1 MKLRD
6 DANYIVKKSIE
17 EVLPDNAVKKALKQE
32 NIKKNVHVIAI
43 GKAAWRMAQA
53 AVDTLG
59 NQFMGGVVLT
69 KYEHSL
75 GNIDKMEI
83 LEAGHPVPDQQTL
96 EGTEKILK
104 YVDSIPED
112 EAIVFLISG
121 GGSALFEKPLLN
133 NSIEELESVNLQLLR
148 SGANIVEMNTVRKH
162 LSAVKGGRFAQKC
175 YPRAIYSIIL
185 SDVIGDRIDTIAS
198 GPACPDTSTVEEA
211 LTVVEKYQLSLSED
225 SLQALRIETPK
236 SLENVKTIVIG
247 SVDILC
253 EEAEKY
259 ARSLGYNTK
268 LLSSS
273 IEDEAS
279 LVGKSFG
286 ELAQKILAGQEDI
299 SLPCAIIAGGE
310 TVVTIKGNGKGGR
323 NQELALSAAFSISGL
338 DNVVFL
344 SVGSDGTDGP
354 TDAAGGMVDGDSLSR
369 MKESGSDVQGLLENN
384 DSYTA
389 LKSSGDLIIT
399 GPTGTNVN
407 DLMLLLIDKK

>member
-1 MKLRD
+1 M
-6 DANYIVKKSIE
+6 
-17 EVLPDNAVKKALKQE
+17 
-32 NIKKNVHVIAI
+32 
-43 GKAAWRMAQA
+43 
-53 AVDTLG
+53 
-59 NQFMGGVVLT
+59 
-69 KYEHSL
+69 
-75 GNIDKMEI
+75 
-83 LEAGHPVPDQQTL
+83 
-96 EGTEKILK
+96 
-104 YVDSIPED
+104 
-112 EAIVFLISG
+112 
-121 GGSALFEKPLLN
+121 N

-185 SDVIGDRIDTIAS
+185 SDVIGDRTDTIAS
-198 GPACPDTSTVEEA
+198 GPTCPDTSTVEEA
-211 LTVVEKYQLSLSED
+211 LRVVEKYQLSLSED

-236 SLENVKTIVIG
+236 SLENVKTMVIG

-268 LLSSS
+268 LLGSS

-286 ELAQKILAGQEDI
+286 ELAQRILTGQEDI
-299 SLPCAIIAGGE
+299 PLPCAIIAGGE

-323 NQELALSAAFSISGL
+323 NQELALSAAFPISGL

-354 TDAAGGMVDGDSLSR
+354 TDAAGGMVDGGSLSR
-369 MKESGSDVQGLLENN
+369 MEESGSDIQGLLENN
-384 DSYTA
+384 DSYNA
-389 LKSSGDLIIT
+389 LKSSEDLIFT